1 METISETH
9 RNSTPMEG
17 HDIRQT
23 SSPATLVNE
32 NPTEHVSLHSLDD
45 GRFNLQFDDKV
56 QDAFDRQRTSITHF
70 VNVPHALHR
79 QDRREAQPKQQHAN
93 VQKHKVKHT
102 PWYRNDGYRPVNVNT
117 NVVPRMNVA
126 ILITGSRGDVQP
138 FIALGQ
144 RLKKLY
150 GHRIRI
156 GTHPGEFRACHVRCV
171 GIEL

>member
-1 METISETH
+1 MDN
-9 RNSTPMEG
+9 R
-17 HDIRQT
+17 DIPQT

-32 NPTEHVSLHSLDD
+32 DPNEHVKLHSLDD
-45 GRFNLQFDDKV
+45 GRFELQFDEKV
-56 QDAFDRQRTSITHF
+56 QQAFDRQTTSITHF
-70 VNVPHALHR
+70 VNVPHDQRR
-79 QDRREAQPKQQHAN
+79 QARKATQQAQHDN
-93 VQKHKVKHT
+93 VQKQKIKRP
-102 PWYRNDGYRPVNVNT
+102 PWYRNDGYRPVNVNP

-150 GHRIRI
+150 GHRVRI
-156 GTHPGEFRACHVRCV
+156 GTHPGKCCTCPVSCV